1 MNFKEIF
8 DKILEEDM
16 SAASAGLG
24 STNPMPGF
32 SNDFYAP
39 GDARIPKG
47 SSPLIK
53 RNMSKRMRRKG
64 PFGAKK
70 KSKKKIKRIIAH
82 KG

>member
-16 SAASAGLG
+16 SAASAGMG
-24 STNPMPGF
+24 STNPNPGF
-32 SNDFYAP
+32 SGDFYAP
-39 GDARIPKG
+39 NDARIPKG

-70 KSKKKIKRIIAH
+70 KAKKKIKRIVTH

>member
-16 SAASAGLG
+16 SAASAGMG
-24 STNPMPGF
+24 STNPNPGF
-32 SNDFYAP
+32 SGDFYNP
-39 GDARIPKG
+39 GDARIAKG

-70 KSKKKIKRIIAH
+70 KPKKKIKRITTH
-82 KG
+82 RG